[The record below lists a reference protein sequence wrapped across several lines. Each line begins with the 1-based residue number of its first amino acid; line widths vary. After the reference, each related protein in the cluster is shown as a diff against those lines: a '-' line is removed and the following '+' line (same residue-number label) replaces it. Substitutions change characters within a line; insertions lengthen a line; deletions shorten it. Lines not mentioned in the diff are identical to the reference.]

1 MLNISKELNT
11 MADPTINPN
20 TDAGLSDLPAYDLA
34 RDTVTNVEASP
45 EPIPPAT
52 DPEVEYYQEQQRQ
65 NEFDAAQAIQGS
77 PAEINPEEDPE
88 ELARLNAQAGLD
100 DPPTEQTVIDN
111 DPGVYA
117 ALNAA
122 DDGTT
127 QGIIDAGAED
137 YTGEYKYGT
146 TAGQTTQVQA
156 QATKQDTAIFQQ
168 AKDWR
173 VRLSL
178 APGAQYLYNVAS
190 QADVLFPLKSTNG
203 VVFPYT
209 PTINVTYAA
218 SYDPTEL
225 THTNY
230 KFYQYR
236 SSYVGD
242 VQITADFTAQDT
254 TEAKY
259 LLAVVHFFKS
269 VTKMFYGKDTSPVNG
284 VPPPLCFLSGY
295 GPYQFDNHPLAI
307 TNFNYSLPNDVDYIR
322 AGSSPV
328 APGVNLGNLN
338 KNNLVDKYAPG
349 LSRLFASGLKFG
361 GVVAQP
367 AFTDL
372 ANTDATYVPTKMQ
385 IVITG
390 VPIVSRNNVSNVFSL
405 RDYATGKLNRGSKNN
420 TGGMW

>member
-1 MLNISKELNT
+1 MLNISKESNR

-20 TDAGLSDLPAYDLA
+20 TDAGLSDLPAYELQSA
-34 RDTVTNVEASP
+34 VVTNVEVAP

-52 DPEVEYYQEQQRQ
+52 DPEVEYYQQQQAQ
-65 NEFDAAQAIQGS
+65 NEFDAAQANIGS
-77 PAEINPEEDPE
+77 PVEIDPEEDPY

-127 QGIIDAGAED
+127 EGNVAAGAED
-137 YTGEYKYGT
+137 YTGQYKYGT
-146 TAGQTTQVQA
+146 TAGETNNA
-156 QATKQDTAIFQQ
+156 RGQATKQDTAIFQQ

-178 APGAQYLYNVAS
+178 APGAQYLYNVAKES
-190 QADVLFPLKSTNG
+190 DVLFPLRDIG

-254 TEAKY
+254 SEAKY
-259 LLAVVHFFKS
+259 LLAVIHFFKS
-269 VTKMFYGKDTSPVNG
+269 VTKMFYGKDTNPVNG
-284 VPPPLCFLSGY
+284 VPPPLCYLSGY

-328 APGVNLGNLN
+328 APGVNLGRLN

-361 GVVAQP
+361 GVVAEP

-390 VPIVSRNNVSNVFSL
+390 VPIVSRNNVSNTFSL